1 MRGLIGDCICG
12 IFARVIEQNQ
22 PPGVLVDVVA
32 YVVHLLS
39 EDDPGVCFAV
49 VFLNFLQAYAG
60 HLKHLSRGQS
70 WRSCR
75 CLTGFRG
82 FRQTAVATARAF
94 SFFCCGCCRQA
105 SGKVGLRF
113 YFP

>member
-1 MRGLIGDCICG
+1 MRGLIGDCFCG

-39 EDDPGVCFAV
+39 EDDPGVCSTV
-49 VFLNFLQAYAG
+49 VFLNFLQAYAA

-70 WRSCR
+70 WISCR
-75 CLTGFRG
+75 CPTGFRA

-94 SFFCCGCCRQA
+94 GFLCCECCHA
-105 SGKVGLRF
+105 SAGSEG
-113 YFP
+113 